1 MMEINS
7 RIFGQI
13 CIDDSKVLH
22 FVNGIVGFPQLTE
35 FALIHDQEKEGGI
48 QWLQSMQEPAF
59 CTACS
64 QSARH
69 YVGVQS
75 AGGR

>member
-35 FALIHDQEKEGGI
+35 FALIHDQEKEGGH
-48 QWLQSMQEPAF
+48 PVAAVHAGTAV

>member
-1 MMEINS
+1 MEINS

-48 QWLQSMQEPAF
+48 QWLQSMQ
-59 CTACS
+59 
-64 QSARH
+64 
-69 YVGVQS
+69 
-75 AGGR
+75 

>member
-22 FVNGIVGFPQLTE
+22 FVNGIVGFPQLTY
-35 FALIHDQEKEGGI
+35 APYWGKQ
-48 QWLQSMQEPAF
+48 
-59 CTACS
+59 
-64 QSARH
+64 R
-69 YVGVQS
+69 
-75 AGGR
+75 

>member
-35 FALIHDQEKEGGI
+35 FALIHDQEKRGASSG
-48 QWLQSMQEPAF
+48 
-59 CTACS
+59 CS
-64 QSARH
+64 PCRNRSLH
-69 YVGVQS
+69 CL
-75 AGGR
+75 